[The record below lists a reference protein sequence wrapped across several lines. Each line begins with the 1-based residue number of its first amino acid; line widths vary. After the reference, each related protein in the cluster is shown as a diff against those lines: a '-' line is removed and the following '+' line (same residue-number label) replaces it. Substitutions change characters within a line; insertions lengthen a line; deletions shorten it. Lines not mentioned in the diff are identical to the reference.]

1 MKSDYKT
8 KLELKQQEILNSVNH
23 EEATMEQLQEC
34 LFKLNVI
41 QKYYN
46 KKIKTYYR

>member
-1 MKSDYKT
+1 MKRDYKR
-8 KLELKQQEILNSVNH
+8 KLELKQQDILDYVNH
-23 EEATMEQLQEC
+23 EEPTIEQLQEC

-46 KKIKTYYR
+46 KKIKT